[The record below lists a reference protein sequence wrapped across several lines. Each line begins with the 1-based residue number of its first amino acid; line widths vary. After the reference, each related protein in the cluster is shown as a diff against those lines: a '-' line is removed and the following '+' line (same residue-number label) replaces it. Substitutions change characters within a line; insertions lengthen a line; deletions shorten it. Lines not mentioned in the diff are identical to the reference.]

1 MTQGKIDAI
10 GLIVKDLARSVRFYR
25 GLGAEF
31 PAGAEVSE
39 HGHAEAEL
47 GGGIRLLLDT
57 ESGIATFDPTWQP
70 PVGEPRTAVAF
81 RCGSPAEVDALFAE
95 AIEAGGRS
103 HKEPW
108 DAFWGSTMHSFVTP
122 TGTELISTLIYKGP
136 TDRFRRR

>member
-1 MTQGKIDAI
+1 MTHGKIDAM

-31 PAGAEVSE
+31 PEGAEVSE

-47 GGGIRLLLDT
+47 GGGIRMLLDT

-108 DAFWGSTMHSFVTP
+108 DAFWGQHYAQLRDPDGNGVDLYADLQETH
-122 TGTELISTLIYKGP
+122 
-136 TDRFRRR
+136 